1 MRFVKLALAIAVAGI
16 LLVPLLPSARAPP
29 LVPYEA
35 QGLATNEA
43 GTPLGLGTPIRT
55 FIDGVDYSNLTV
67 TYRPDGSYQTQI
79 AGNYYIGPSSETPW
93 LKEGGDPGNPVAF
106 ASGDLTTGGRLFR
119 QGATWQTAIFQSL
132 NLQEA
137 VSAKQPALLKIQ
149 TVTTRPAD
157 TLSQYTYLCNP
168 TGTAVNL
175 AAYYFQRDGLGTFN
189 GPTVNLVGTIGANAK
204 LFGDLQ
210 TTTYLTTN
218 GDALKLMWRNPGGA
232 DSPFG
237 GSDVVVDRVEFN
249 ASSLGALTWEPGN
262 TIMSDAPAPGLGQEI
277 HRTTTCVDTNQGPD
291 FTLGPE
297 TGRPTAPSVTVSTPN
312 GGEVWTGGTPHRI
325 FWNMSDAQ
333 EANTALTV
341 RINYSLDSGASWITI
356 VPSQP
361 GTVNPSSYNWNPIP
375 SVDTTSARVQ
385 VCATDSTLLTG
396 CDASNNDFTIDNTP
410 PRVTLPTPG
419 RGAVNVP
426 PDQDVTIVFSESM
439 NRAATEG
446 AFSITPDPGPTTKAF
461 SWSQTTFPDDTLF
474 VPLNTLAFG
483 QTYTITITT
492 AARDASNPGKN
503 LIPSDSWTFT
513 VVTNTFPTISVSAP
527 TSSAWW
533 TGNTVHRIAWTMNDV
548 ETPKANLV
556 VYLNYTSASAGNGNI
571 GVVTGVEFLDWT
583 TPAITATDV
592 RVTATVIDGFG
603 YQGNDL
609 TPQFRIDT
617 TPPSATTVPVN
628 SATNVPLT
636 QAIVLTFNEAMDQT
650 SVQNGFSIAPDVGGK
665 AFVWAGNV
673 LTVNHDAF
681 TGDTPYTVTVTGAK
695 DGSDTG
701 NTMPTLTVQFRT
713 IANNAPTVSV
723 ISPAAG
729 AQFKPG
735 DPILI
740 TWTMDDDHTSPSVLV
755 VYVNYT
761 SSAGNGIVSSTLA
774 PGTTSYA
781 WTAPDVDAGDVRIQV
796 TVIDE
801 QGLQTTGPSG
811 AFAIRKGG
819 LDLVTVGII
828 AVILIIVVAALL
840 YFLVIAK
847 KRKKKEEVPPSLEE
861 EAQAP
866 EPATA
871 PRAPPAP
878 RAPAAARAPPPPPP
892 PAPGA
897 AGTRECPSCGTIVDT
912 KDTECFM
919 CGHKF

>member
-1 MRFVKLALAIAVAGI
+1 MRSVKLALAIAVAGV

-43 GTPLGLGTPIRT
+43 GGPLALGTPIRT

-79 AGNYYIGPSSETPW
+79 AGNYYIGPSSETLW

-106 ASGDLTTGGRLFR
+106 ASGDLTTSGRLFR
-119 QGATWQTAIFQSL
+119 LGATWQTGIFQSL

-137 VSAKQPALLKIQ
+137 VASKQPALLKIQ

-157 TLSQYTYLCNP
+157 TLSQYAYLCNP

-175 AAYYFQRDGLGTFN
+175 AAYYFQRDAPGAFN

-204 LFGDLQ
+204 LFGDFQ
-210 TTTYLTTN
+210 STTYLAAN
-218 GDALKLMWRNPGGA
+218 GDALKLMWTNPGGA

-249 ASSLGALTWEPGN
+249 ASSGGALTWEPGN

-277 HRTTTCVDTNQGPD
+277 HRTTTCVDTNQGSD
-291 FTLGPE
+291 FILDPE
-297 TGRPTAPSVTVSTPN
+297 TGRPTSPSVSVSTPN
-312 GGEVWTGGTPHRI
+312 GGEDWTGGTPHRI
-325 FWNMSDAQ
+325 WWNMTDAQ
-333 EANTALTV
+333 EPNTALTV

-356 VPSQP
+356 VASQP
-361 GTVNPSSYNWNPIP
+361 GTANPGSYNWNPIP

-396 CDASNNDFTIDNTP
+396 CDASDNDFTIDNTP

-426 PDQDVTIVFSESM
+426 PDQDLTIVFSERM

-446 AFSITPDPGPTTKAF
+446 AFSIIPDPGPTTKAF
-461 SWSQTTFPDDTLF
+461 SWSQTAFPDDTLS

-492 AARDASNPGKN
+492 AARDASSPGKN
-503 LIPSDSWTFT
+503 LVPSDSWTFT
-513 VVTNTFPTISVSAP
+513 VVTNTFPTISVSSP

-571 GVVTGVEFLDWT
+571 GVVTGVELFDWT
-583 TPAITATDV
+583 TPTITATDV
-592 RVTATVIDGFG
+592 RVAATVIDGFG
-603 YQGNDL
+603 YQGSDQ
-609 TPQFRIDT
+609 TPQFRIDS
-617 TPPSATTVPVN
+617 TPPSATTVPAN
-628 SATNVPLT
+628 SAANVALT
-636 QAIVLTFNEAMDQT
+636 QAIVLTFNEAMDQA
-650 SVQNGFSIAPDVGGK
+650 SVQNGFSITPDVTAK
-665 AFVWAGNV
+665 TFNWAGNV
-673 LTVNHDAF
+673 LTVNHDSF
-681 TGDTPYTVTVTGAK
+681 TGATTYTVTVTGAK

-701 NTMPTLTVQFRT
+701 NAMPTLTVAFTT
-713 IANNAPTVSV
+713 ISNAAPTVTV
-723 ISPAAG
+723 AAPAAG

-740 TWTMDDDHTSPSVLV
+740 TWIMDDDHTSPSALV

-761 SSAGNGIVSSTLA
+761 SSAGSGVVSSTLA
-774 PGTTSYA
+774 PGTTSTT
-781 WTAPDVDAGDVRIQV
+781 WTAPDIDAGDVRIQV

-801 QGLQTTGPSG
+801 QGLQTMGSS
-811 AFAIRKGG
+811 AVFAIRRGGG

-828 AVILIIVVAALL
+828 AVILIVVVAALL

-847 KRKKKEEVPPSLEE
+847 KRKRKEE
-861 EAQAP
+861 EAPAAIEEEAP
-866 EPATA
+866 PA
-871 PRAPPAP
+871 PAP
-878 RAPAAARAPPPPPP
+878 RAPKATAARAPPPPPP
-892 PAPGA
+892 LAKAPGG